1 MSAIERPEFFSVA
14 WWDAVAEAWNAG
26 GSTASMARFGTS
38 VFSVID
44 LPAPPVWLHWDES
57 GRLARRPGG
66 RADDPSFSA
75 LRENWVAL
83 FEGRFGA
90 GVGVLR
96 LKIRFQGPV
105 RRVLPYT
112 RGLNDVARAARPFI

>member
-1 MSAIERPEFFSVA
+1 MSASERPEFFSAA
-14 WWDAVAEAWNAG
+14 WWDVVAAAWNAG
-26 GSTASMARFGTS
+26 GATASMARFGTA
-38 VFSVID
+38 VFSVTD
-44 LPAPPVWLHWDES
+44 LSVPPVWLHWDEA

-66 RADDPSFSA
+66 RKDDPSFA
-75 LRENWVAL
+75 APREHWVAL

-90 GVGVLR
+90 GMGVLR

-112 RGLNDVARAARPFI
+112 RGLNEVARVALPFV